1 VNRLHPLLRAS
12 IYAVLVALVL
22 SGALWEA
29 GFARAMLIK
38 VHGAA
43 AMASLVA
50 LGALLARHVKCGW
63 AAKANRATGVVMLAA
78 LLWLVVSGYLLYYA
92 GDEGLRA
99 YASQT
104 HFWVGLALAA
114 MFALHQGRQARNAG
128 R

>member
-12 IYAVLVALVL
+12 LYAVLVALL
-22 SGALWEA
+22 ASGALWEA
-29 GFARAMLIK
+29 GIARAMLIK

-50 LGALLARHVKCGW
+50 LGALLARHVTRGW
-63 AAKANRATGVVMLAA
+63 AAKANRTTGVVMLAA

-92 GDEGLRA
+92 GDDALRS
-99 YASQT
+99 YAGQT
-104 HFWVGLALAA
+104 HFWVGLALAG
-114 MFALHQGRQARNAG
+114 MFALHQGRQARSAG

>member
-1 VNRLHPLLRAS
+1 MNRLHPLLRALL
-12 IYAVLVALVL
+12 YGVLALLVL

-29 GFARAMLIK
+29 GFARALFIK

-63 AAKANRATGVVMLAA
+63 AAKVNRTTGVVMLAA
-78 LLWLVVSGYLLYYA
+78 LVWLVVSGYLLYYA
-92 GDEGLRA
+92 GDEGLRT

-114 MFALHQGRQARNAG
+114 MFAVHQGRLARNAG

>member
-1 VNRLHPLLRAS
+1 VNRLHGLHRALL
-12 IYAVLVALVL
+12 YAVLAVLVL

-29 GFARAMLIK
+29 GIARSALIK
-38 VHGAA
+38 LHGAA
-43 AMASLVA
+43 AMASLLV
-50 LGALLARHVKCGW
+50 LGALLARHVGTGW
-63 AAKANRATGVVMLAA
+63 VAKANRATGIAMLAA

-104 HFWVGLALAA
+104 HFWVGLALAGV
-114 MFALHQGRQARNAG
+114 FALHQGRNAR

>member
-1 VNRLHPLLRAS
+1 VNRLHPVLRVS
-12 IYAVLVALVL
+12 IYAVVTLLVL

-29 GFARAMLIK
+29 GIARAMLMK
-38 VHGAA
+38 LHGAA

-50 LGALLARHVKCGW
+50 FGALLARHVSCGW
-63 AAKANRATGVVMLAA
+63 ATKANRTTGVVMLAA

-92 GDEGLRA
+92 GDEGLRG

-104 HFWVGLALAA
+104 HFWVGLALAG
-114 MFALHQGRQARNAG
+114 MFALHQGRRARNG

>member
-1 VNRLHPLLRAS
+1 MNRLHPALRATL
-12 IYAVLVALVL
+12 YAVLVLLVL

-50 LGALLARHVKCGW
+50 LGALLARHVACGW
-63 AAKANRATGVVMLAA
+63 AAKKNRMTGVVMLAA

-104 HFWVGLALAA
+104 HFWVGLALAG

>member
-1 VNRLHPLLRAS
+1 MNRLHPALRAS
-12 IYAVLVALVL
+12 LYAVLALLVL

-29 GFARAMLIK
+29 GIARAMLIK

-50 LGALLARHVKCGW
+50 LGALLARHVACGW
-63 AAKANRATGVVMLAA
+63 AAGKNRTTGVVMLAA

-92 GDEGLRA
+92 GDEGLRS
-99 YASQT
+99 YVSQT

-114 MFALHQGRQARNAG
+114 MFAVHQGPQARNAG